1 LPVTPLAVSF
11 TPDWQLQAKTNKPA
25 DIAAA
30 GFTNCR
36 DTSAGR
42 SKPHQELA
50 FKALDQAA

>member
-42 SKPHQELA
+42 ISAQLQSA